1 MKRAPI
7 TLTGS
12 ECYALLEKL
21 LEKKKTGRQK
31 RTSTRNYCIALL
43 MLDAGLRVGEAVKL
57 KINQLIY
64 NKVAV
69 QAVTITADIAK
80 NNYERTVPLS
90 VRLQEAIQKTYWFWW
105 GDTGVSNK
113 HLFFSRTWPKEGIT
127 TRQVERIIR
136 AAAMASI
143 SRPIHP
149 HALRHTFATRLM
161 KKVSMRTVQELL
173 GHKHITSTQIYTHP
187 SMGDLRTAITEICN
201 DEGQGSLLND
211 ITGSGGN
218 ATNGSDASRTGH
230 DHSEAISTK

>member
-21 LEKKKTGRQK
+21 LEKKKTITQECK
-31 RTSTRNYCIALL
+31 SCRNYCIALL
-43 MLDAGLRVGEAVKL
+43 LLDAGLRVGEAVKL

-64 NKVAV
+64 NKMAV
-69 QAVTITADIAK
+69 QAVTIPASIAK
-80 NNYERTVPLS
+80 NNYERTIPLS
-90 VRLQEAIQKTYWFWW
+90 ERLQEAIQQI
-105 GDTGVSNK
+105 NK
-113 HLFFSRTWPKEGIT
+113 KLWEPNQRPGNAFAMAFGMATHPMT

-143 SRPIHP
+143 RRPIHP

-187 SMGDLRTAITEICN
+187 CMGDLRTAITEICN
-201 DEGQGSLLND
+201 DENQGSLLND
-211 ITGSGGN
+211 VTGSTGN
-218 ATNGSDASRTGH
+218 AANGSDASRTGH

>member
-12 ECYALLEKL
+12 ECFALLEKL
-21 LEKKKTGRQK
+21 LEKKKTLIQK
-31 RTSTRNYCIALL
+31 RTSIRNYCIALL
-43 MLDAGLRVGEAVKL
+43 LLDAGLRVGEAVKL
-57 KINQLIY
+57 KISQLY
-64 NKVAV
+64 MMNEPVH
-69 QAVTITADIAK
+69 AVTITKEIAK
-80 NNYERTVPLS
+80 NNYERTIPLS
-90 VRLQEAIQKTYWFWW
+90 TRLQEAILQMNERLWKP
-105 GDTGVSNK
+105 N
-113 HLFFSRTWPKEGIT
+113 SRPGCAFAMTITMATQPIT

-143 SRPIHP
+143 HRPIHP

-211 ITGSGGN
+211 VTDSTVNAPDSGNTG
-218 ATNGSDASRTGH
+218 RT
-230 DHSEAISTK
+230 D